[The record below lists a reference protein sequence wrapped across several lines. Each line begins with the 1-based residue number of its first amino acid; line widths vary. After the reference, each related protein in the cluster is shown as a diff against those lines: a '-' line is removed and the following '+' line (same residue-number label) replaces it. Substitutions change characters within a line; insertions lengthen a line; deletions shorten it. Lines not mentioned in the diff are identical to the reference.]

1 MRILLIH
8 ERYQQRGGE
17 DAVSEAEAALL
28 ERNGHSVFHYSR
40 NNNELA
46 NAGLLKTI
54 SAGTDAVWASK
65 SFHDM
70 GELIEKHRPEVAHF
84 HNTLPLISPSAYYAC
99 ARRGVP
105 VVQTLHNYRLVCPG
119 ATLLREG
126 RVCEVCL
133 GKSVAWRAVAHGC
146 YRGSRP
152 ASAAVAALLTTHRA
166 LGTWHSKVDAYI
178 ALSEFARGKF
188 ASGGLPRQRIIV
200 KPNFVHP
207 DPGLPQRQQPGQY
220 GLFVGRLSEE
230 KGVRILLAAWKQM
243 NRQIPLFILGD
254 GPMRQEIAS
263 EITALGL
270 AGVQLVGN
278 ASREEVF
285 RWMRGASFLV
295 CPSYWFEAPL
305 VIVEAFACGIPV
317 IATGQD
323 PTAEMV
329 AHNRTGLHFTPGDG
343 ADLAVKV
350 EWAWTHPAQMETM
363 GEAARLE
370 FEKKYTAERNY
381 GQLMRLYKALVA
393 RQVLGS
399 QAAELSAVPSGS
411 LR

>member
-1 MRILLIH
+1 
-8 ERYQQRGGE
+8 
-17 DAVSEAEAALL
+17 
-28 ERNGHSVFHYSR
+28 
-40 NNNELA
+40 
-46 NAGLLKTI
+46 
-54 SAGTDAVWASK
+54 
-65 SFHDM
+65 
-70 GELIEKHRPEVAHF
+70 
-84 HNTLPLISPSAYYAC
+84 
-99 ARRGVP
+99 
-105 VVQTLHNYRLVCPG
+105 
-119 ATLLREG
+119 
-126 RVCEVCL
+126 
-133 GKSVAWRAVAHGC
+133 
-146 YRGSRP
+146 
-152 ASAAVAALLTTHRA
+152 
-166 LGTWHSKVDAYI
+166 
-178 ALSEFARGKF
+178 
-188 ASGGLPRQRIIV
+188 
-200 KPNFVHP
+200 
-207 DPGLPQRQQPGQY
+207 
-220 GLFVGRLSEE
+220 
-230 KGVRILLAAWKQM
+230 M

-381 GQLMRLYKALVA
+381 GQLMSLYKALVA
-393 RQVLGS
+393 RQALGS

>member
-17 DAVSEAEAALL
+17 DAVAEAEADLL
-28 ERNGHSVFHYSR
+28 ERNGHSVIHCSR
-40 NNNELA
+40 YNSELA

-54 SAGTDAVWASK
+54 SVGINAVWASK
-65 SFHDM
+65 AFHDID
-70 GELIEKHRPEVAHF
+70 ELIERHKPEVAHF

-126 RVCEVCL
+126 RVCEACL
-133 GKSVAWRAVAHGC
+133 GKTVAWRAVAHGC

-152 ASAAVAALLTTHRA
+152 ASAAVAAMLTTHRA
-166 LGTWHSKVDAYI
+166 LRTWQTKVDAYI

-188 ASGGLPRQRIIV
+188 ASGGLPRQRIAV

-207 DPGLPQRQQPGQY
+207 DPGPVQKQQSGQY

-230 KGVRILLAAWKQM
+230 KGVRVLLAAWK
-243 NRQIPLFILGD
+243 RLKPEIPLFILGD
-254 GPMRQEIAS
+254 GPMRQGIAS
-263 EITALGL
+263 EIAERGL
-270 AGVQLVGN
+270 ADVRLVGS

-285 RWMRGASFLV
+285 RWMRGACFVV

-329 AHNRTGLHFTPGDG
+329 AHMRTGLHFAPGDEV
-343 ADLAVKV
+343 DLAAKV
-350 EWAWTHPAQMETM
+350 EWAWAHPAKMEAM
-363 GEAARLE
+363 GVSARAE
-370 FEKKYTAERNY
+370 FERKYTAERNY
-381 GQLMRLYKALVA
+381 VQLVSLYETLVA
-393 RQVLGS
+393 SRAFGS
-399 QAAELSAVPSGS
+399 PAAELSVVTSGGA
-411 LR
+411 

>member
-1 MRILLIH
+1 MRILLVH

-17 DAVSEAEAALL
+17 DAVAEAEAALL
-28 ERNGHSVFHYSR
+28 ESNGHRVFHYSR
-40 NNNELA
+40 HNSELA
-46 NAGLLKTI
+46 GAGLLTTI
-54 SAGTDAVWASK
+54 SAGINAVWAPK
-65 SFHDM
+65 SFRDM
-70 GELIEKHRPEVAHF
+70 DELLDKHKPEVAHF

-126 RVCEVCL
+126 SVCEECL
-133 GKSVAWRAVAHGC
+133 GKRMAWRAVVHGC

-166 LGTWHSKVDAYI
+166 LRTWQTKVDAYI

-188 ASGGLPRQRIIV
+188 ASGGLPRQRIVV

-207 DPGLPQRQQPGQY
+207 DPGAAQKQRPGQY

-230 KGVRILLAAWKQM
+230 KGVRVLLAAWK
-243 NRQIPLFILGD
+243 RLALPIPLFILGD
-254 GPMRQEIAS
+254 GPMRQAIAS
-263 EITALGL
+263 EIAELGSPR
-270 AGVQLVGN
+270 VHLVGD
-278 ASREEVF
+278 ATREEVF
-285 RWMRGASFLV
+285 RWMRGACFLV

-305 VIVEAFACGIPV
+305 VIVEAFACGVPV

-329 AHNRTGLHFTPGDG
+329 ADRRTGLHFTPGDE
-343 ADLAVKV
+343 ADLAAKV
-350 EWAWTHPAQMETM
+350 EWAWNHPAEMETM
-363 GEAARLE
+363 GLAARRE
-370 FEKKYTAERNY
+370 FERKYTADQNY
-381 GQLMRLYKALVA
+381 GQLVGLYKTLLA
-393 RQVLGS
+393 RRMPVSEPVGLR
-399 QAAELSAVPSGS
+399 AVTSDGA
-411 LR
+411 R